1 MKQNELPEKIFANNI
16 SNYPKS
22 QRTLKVQQ

>member
-1 MKQNELPEKIFANNI
+1 MKQNELPEKIFI
-16 SNYPKS
+16 KDTSNYSKS

>member
-1 MKQNELPEKIFANNI
+1 MKQNELPEKIFANDI